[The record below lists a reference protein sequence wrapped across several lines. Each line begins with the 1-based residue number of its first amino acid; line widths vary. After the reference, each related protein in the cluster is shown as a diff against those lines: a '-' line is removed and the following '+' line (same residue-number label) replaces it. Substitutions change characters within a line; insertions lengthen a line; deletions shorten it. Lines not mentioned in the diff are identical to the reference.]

1 MGFSPAQGSGGGA
14 AVVAASESVSGI
26 AELATQVETDA
37 GSDDLRIV
45 TPLKLTNF
53 SGLGGAADGDQS
65 ILAGQVFS

>member
-14 AVVAASESVSGI
+14 AAAASESVSGI
-26 AELATQVETDA
+26 AELATQAETDA

-45 TPLKLTNF
+45 TPLKLATY

>member
-1 MGFSPAQGSGGGA
+1 MSFPFGGGGA
-14 AVVAASESVSGI
+14 VAAASESVSGI
-26 AELATQVETDA
+26 AEFATQAETDA

-45 TPLKLTNF
+45 TPLKLATY